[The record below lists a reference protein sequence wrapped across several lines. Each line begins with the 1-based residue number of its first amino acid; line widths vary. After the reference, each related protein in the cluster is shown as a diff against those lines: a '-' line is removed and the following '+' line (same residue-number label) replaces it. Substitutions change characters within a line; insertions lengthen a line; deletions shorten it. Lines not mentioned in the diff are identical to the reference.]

1 MKKIPKG
8 ITNNKGVVLFIAL
21 GIGLVIAIILM
32 AVMPL
37 SINKLEVAKR
47 WSNSAEALS
56 AADAGLN
63 DAIWAMNNYDTPT
76 KWTNGGWTM
85 IASNQYRIVERNLN
99 NSAGNTVALYTVDV
113 DLDNPDG
120 DPGTDDAEVDST
132 GFAPTAADNQR
143 SISVSAERITATPS
157 PGDVD
162 FAVGAEDQIL
172 QTGGSATIVGPTEPG
187 TPHDFE
193 EIFGVSKNNMR
204 KAVGSVVDPSNN
216 YTPVSGV
223 TWLKCDTSSEVKITQ
238 AGWSGS
244 GVLIVEGDLQMQGG
258 TFDGVIWVEGTLD
271 ISGGAIINGAIIC
284 EGDVDLL
291 TGNPTITYTPVTI
304 ANTVNV
310 TNYPPLPYEIN
321 SWREN

>member
-1 MKKIPKG
+1 MKLAPKG

-21 GIGLVIAIILM
+21 GIGLVIVIILM

-47 WSNSAEALS
+47 WGNSAEALS

-63 DAIWAMNNYDTPT
+63 DAIWAMNNYDTPVE
-76 KWTNGGWTM
+76 WTNGGWTI
-85 IASNQYRIVERNLN
+85 IASNKYRITLFALN
-99 NSAGNTVALYTVDV
+99 DSAGNPVAYYTVDV
-113 DLDNPDG
+113 NLDDPDG
-120 DPGTDDAEVDST
+120 VPATDDAEIDST
-132 GFAPTAADNQR
+132 GFAPTSTDNQR
-143 SISVSAERITATPS
+143 SISVTAERMTAIPS

-172 QTGGSATIVGPTEPG
+172 QTGGSATIVGPTESG
-187 TPHDFE
+187 TAHDFE
-193 EIFGVSKNNMR
+193 EVFGVSKNNMR

-223 TWLKCDTSSEVKITQ
+223 TWLKCDTSSEVRITQ
-238 AGWSGS
+238 AHWSGS
-244 GVLIVEGDLQMQGG
+244 GVMIIEGDLQMQGG

-271 ISGGAIINGAIIC
+271 ISGGATINGAIIC

-310 TNYPPLPYEIN
+310 TNYPPLPYEVT